1 MMKYDHILIR
11 YGELALKGRNQR
23 TFINQLQNNIRHQ
36 LMDFPEVQVKKTQ
49 GRMFILLN
57 GEEPEPIIEKCRRIF
72 GIHSLS
78 LAVKVDN
85 ELELINETALKTL
98 LDQPSGTTFKVEV
111 RRANK
116 DFPIQSQE
124 MNQKLG
130 AHLLKNSTGYT
141 VDVHDP
147 DVIIKVEIRVEATYI
162 TSSVIEGAGGLPVK
176 TAGKTLLMLSGGIDS
191 PVAGYLAMKRGVEVE
206 AVHFHSPP
214 YTSERAKQ
222 KVIDLAK
229 ELTTFGHQVKIH
241 IVPFT
246 ELQQAIFK
254 EIPEAYA
261 MTVMR
266 RMMMRISEAICEREG
281 ILSITTGE
289 SLGQVASQTMES
301 MNAINEVTNYPILR
315 PLVAMDKNEIINI
328 SKDIGTYDISIR
340 PYEDCCTVFVP
351 KSPKTRPR
359 RDKVNQFE
367 AKMDYK
373 QLLATAVEESKLI
386 KVNDHK
392 NEEDA
397 FKDLL

>member
-85 ELELINETALKTL
+85 ELEIINETVLKTL
-98 LDQPSGTTFKVEV
+98 LDHPSGTTFKVEV

-116 DFPIQSQE
+116 EFPIQSQE

-191 PVAGYLAMKRGVEVE
+191 PVAGYLAMKRGVEIE

-315 PLVAMDKNEIINI
+315 PLVAMDKSEIINI

-373 QLLATAVEESKLI
+373 QLLGTAVEESKLI

>member
-1 MMKYDHILIR
+1 M
-11 YGELALKGRNQR
+11 
-23 TFINQLQNNIRHQ
+23 
-36 LMDFPEVQVKKTQ
+36 
-49 GRMFILLN
+49 
-57 GEEPEPIIEKCRRIF
+57 
-72 GIHSLS
+72 
-78 LAVKVDN
+78 
-85 ELELINETALKTL
+85 
-98 LDQPSGTTFKVEV
+98 LDQSSETTIKVEV

-191 PVAGYLAMKRGVEVE
+191 PVAGYLAMKRGVEIE

-229 ELTTFGHQVKIH
+229 ELMTFGHQVKIH

-266 RMMMRISEAICEREG
+266 RMMMRISEGICKKEG

-301 MNAINEVTNYPILR
+301 MNAINEVTNYPVIR

-328 SKDIGTYDISIR
+328 SKEIGTYEISIR

-351 KSPKTRPR
+351 KSPKTKPR

-367 AKMDYK
+367 KNMEYEE
-373 QLLATAVEESKLI
+373 LLQAAIEGSELLEI
-386 KVNDHK
+386 KDQKDDKDV
-392 NEEDA
+392 
-397 FKDLL
+397 FKGLL

>member
-11 YGELALKGRNQR
+11 YGELALKARNQR
-23 TFINQLQNNIRHQ
+23 TYINQLQNNIRHQ

-328 SKDIGTYDISIR
+328 SKDIGTFDISIR